1 MTASQPHR
9 IRTLDGWRGVAI
21 LLVIAG
27 HGAHFGQYKDQLWA
41 NLWGLGVDIFFVLS
55 GYIITLKFIQE
66 REKSS
71 TINLRD
77 FYIRRAF
84 RILPLVCAYLGTL
97 CVVSLFVN
105 LLDFHSSE
113 VFGSLFFFRNYQL
126 AATQRGFYTTHFW
139 SLSIEEHFYLLW
151 PALFL
156 WLGNRRSLWFA
167 GIGACACA
175 TWRLYDCTHPDS
187 WIGRYLPGPDSFYR
201 QIRTDARFDGLL
213 LGCALAILL
222 SREPVRKF
230 VFRNFP
236 KEAPLFAAV
245 LLGLNIQRTNGWP
258 TLSSYLIV
266 LAMVGGTLVVEEGLV
281 HKGLNSRVMVWIG
294 TVSYSAYVWQEIFM
308 TRPGA
313 SLSPFGFLAYF
324 PFNLICVFAVSALS
338 YYLIERP
345 FIEQGRRLLA
355 RRRERVAAT
364 SNA

>member
-1 MTASQPHR
+1 MATAPPPR
-9 IRTLDGWRGVAI
+9 IHTLDGWRAVAI

-66 REKSS
+66 KEKSS
-71 TINLRD
+71 TINLSS

-139 SLSIEEHFYLLW
+139 SLSIEEHFYLVW

-167 GIGACACA
+167 GIGACTCA
-175 TWRLYDCTHPDS
+175 AWRLYDCTHPDS

-222 SREPVRKF
+222 SREVSVPRVASAALLGPTSF
-230 VFRNFP
+230 FLVSNYAVWVTASHP
-236 KEAPLFAAV
+236 GGMYAPTAAGLLTCFAA
-245 LLGLNIQRTNGWP
+245 GLPFYGRD
-258 TLSSYLIV
+258 
-266 LAMVGGTLVVEEGLV
+266 LVSTGLV
-281 HKGLNSRVMVWIG
+281 LTLAFGVPVAVRRFQ
-294 TVSYSAYVWQEIFM
+294 SAREL
-308 TRPGA
+308 PGQP
-313 SLSPFGFLAYF
+313 SF
-324 PFNLICVFAVSALS
+324 
-338 YYLIERP
+338 
-345 FIEQGRRLLA
+345 
-355 RRRERVAAT
+355 
-364 SNA
+364 